1 MATYRASRE
10 TELYISEVG
19 YVCIKQTDDF
29 MEEDV
34 LILLSPDQAE
44 WLAKRLPKLA
54 AEANEIFN
62 GKDDEYA
69 IEA

>member
-1 MATYRASRE
+1 MATYRAARE

-19 YVCIKQTDDF
+19 YVCIKQADDF
-29 MEEDV
+29 MQEDA

-44 WLAKRLPKLA
+44 WLAKRLPKMA

-62 GKDDEYA
+62 GEGDDYA

>member
-1 MATYRASRE
+1 MTIYRAAHE

-19 YVCIKQTDDF
+19 YVCIKQTDHF
-29 MEEDV
+29 MHEDA

-62 GKDDEYA
+62 GEGDDYA